1 MSTSYFLSQF
11 PRHLAIVALGP
22 MSGPNGSSPSGLMLD
37 LRQLL
42 WGACDKKQAMCLSC
56 SIGLIYDPVHV
67 MSGCVFLPRSGIDDG
82 PRCTPDLDKL
92 TAQSDELKLEIMTFL
107 KSKYADFDAW
117 LDKTCVL
124 YKRWEQLNNQLTST
138 STMVQNEVRKYMFL

>member
-1 MSTSYFLSQF
+1 
-11 PRHLAIVALGP
+11 
-22 MSGPNGSSPSGLMLD
+22 
-37 LRQLL
+37 
-42 WGACDKKQAMCLSC
+42 
-56 SIGLIYDPVHV
+56 
-67 MSGCVFLPRSGIDDG
+67 MSGCVFLSPSGIDDG

-138 STMVQNEVRKYMFL
+138 STMVQSEVCKYMFL

>member
-1 MSTSYFLSQF
+1 
-11 PRHLAIVALGP
+11 
-22 MSGPNGSSPSGLMLD
+22 MLD

-42 WGACDKKQAMCLSC
+42 TGACVKKQVMCLSC
-56 SIGLIYDPVHV
+56 SVGLIYDHVLV
-67 MSGCVFLPRSGIDDG
+67 MSGCVFLSPSGIDDG

-138 STMVQNEVRKYMFL
+138 STMVQSEVCKYMFL